1 MKLSYQVPRVS
12 SESPNR
18 RLLDWSVVF
27 IEGGLGR
34 AYLYWND
41 LMVTLEAVKSTQSD
55 TLISL
60 TLDVEDESPSMT
72 FMAGMSMPMAGRLES
87 SDLIPLVPKIQQ
99 AIDHFLLPFE
109 IVEQLFPTAGQLASH
124 GTDAADMPFGE

>member
-60 TLDVEDESPSMT
+60 TLDPDGHPNSPVY
-72 FMAGMSMPMAGRLES
+72 GHL
-87 SDLIPLVPKIQQ
+87 K
-99 AIDHFLLPFE
+99 LPH
-109 IVEQLFPTAGQLASH
+109 LN
-124 GTDAADMPFGE
+124 